1 MKRYGTKTAIFLL
14 AVYLP
19 VWLMSSLHVHH
30 YLWDK
35 NDTPA
40 EQRSAD
46 SDEDCCLLCQFQ
58 HLVYEEPAQLIVTV
72 VRPETQMEVSLI
84 DRNVVSDCED
94 VFSSRAPPFLL

>member
-30 YLWDK
+30 CLWDN

-58 HLVYEEPAQLIVTV
+58 HLVYETPTPLADV
-72 VRPETQMEVSLI
+72 VVMPETEMEFALTNS
-84 DRNVVSDCED
+84 DVVSVCESL
-94 VFSSRAPPFLL
+94 FPSRAPPFLL

>member
-30 YLWDK
+30 YRLD
-35 NDTPA
+35 NNNTPA

-72 VRPETQMEVSLI
+72 VRPETQMEIALLDS
-84 DRNVVSDCED
+84 DVVSVCESL
-94 VFSSRAPPFLL
+94 FPSRAPPFLL